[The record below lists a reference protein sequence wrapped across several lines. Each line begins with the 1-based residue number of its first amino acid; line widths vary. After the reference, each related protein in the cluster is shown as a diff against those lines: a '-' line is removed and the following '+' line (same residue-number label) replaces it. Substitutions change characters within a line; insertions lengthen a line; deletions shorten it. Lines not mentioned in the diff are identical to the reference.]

1 MKRALIIVGALL
13 FLMPSLF
20 AATSTK
26 AITFDDFIRIRRLSD
41 VQISPDGSLIAFVV
55 TEMDKEANRPNSDIW
70 VVSSTGGNLRQLT
83 FSPKADYCPRWSPDG
98 EKLAFIS
105 ARGGMPQVYL
115 MSLSGGEAYPV
126 TNLSTG
132 ASSVIWSPKGTY
144 LAFTSRVYP
153 DCADD
158 DCNKKKNEEQEK
170 SIIKARIY
178 DHLLYRHISSWWDG
192 TRNHVFI
199 VPVQGG
205 NAVDIS
211 PGDYDTPP
219 SALGSSGDFN
229 FSPDETE
236 VCFVRNTDLELK
248 LSLGT
253 NNDLF
258 LASVNGS
265 GIKPITTNRANDNS
279 PKYSPD
285 GRYIAYRA
293 MARPGHE
300 ADKYSLILYDRK
312 TQDRMS
318 LSENLDRSVGEAV
331 WAIDSSAIYFG
342 VEENA
347 RTAVFM
353 LTIKDKKLEK
363 LIEGHFLSS
372 LNLVPDG
379 KRMIFLK
386 QSTNRPPD
394 VYGFDLQTK
403 EITQLTDIN
412 QHILSGLEMNPAEEF
427 LFEGAAKEKIHGL
440 LVKPPFFK
448 TEKKYPLVILVHG
461 GPQSAWN
468 DDFHFRWNAQMFAA
482 PGYVTAM
489 INFHGSTGYGQKFTD
504 SIRGDW
510 GGKPYKDIMK
520 GVDYILANYDFID
533 KEKLAAAGA
542 SYGGYMINWIEG
554 QTDRFDCLVS
564 HAGVFDLPSM
574 YGATD
579 ELWFPE
585 WEYLGTPWTSPEQ
598 YQKWSPSSNIR
609 NFKTPCLVIHG
620 QNDYRVPLSQALFF
634 FTALQRMKVP
644 SKFLY
649 LPDESH
655 TVQKPKNAEL
665 WWETIL
671 DWLAGYLK

>member
-1 MKRALIIVGALL
+1 MKRVVFMLAAFIMLN
-13 FLMPSLF
+13 PSLI
-20 AATSTK
+20 AAASTK
-26 AITFDDFIRIRRLSD
+26 AISFDDFIKIKRLSD
-41 VQISPDGSLIAFVV
+41 VQISPDGRLIAFVV
-55 TEMDKEANRPNSDIW
+55 TVMDKEANKPNSDIW
-70 VVSSTGGNLRQLT
+70 VVSSTGSNLRQLT
-83 FSPKADYCPRWSPDG
+83 LSPKVDYCPRWSPDG
-98 EKLAFIS
+98 EKIAFIS
-105 ARGGMPQVYL
+105 TRSGTPQVYL
-115 MSLSGGEAYPV
+115 INLSGGEAYPV

-132 ASSVIWSPKGTY
+132 ASSVIWSPKGTH
-144 LAFTSRVYP
+144 LAFTSPVYP

-158 DCNKKKNEEQEK
+158 DCNKKRNEEQEK
-170 SIIKARIY
+170 SMVKARIY
-178 DHLLYRHISSWWDG
+178 DHLLYRHLSSWWDG
-192 TRNHVFI
+192 TRSHVFI
-199 VPVQGG
+199 VPVEGG
-205 NAVDIS
+205 KAVDVS

-219 SALGSSGDFN
+219 AALGSSGDFA
-229 FSPDETE
+229 FSPDGTE
-236 VCFVRNTDLELK
+236 ICFVRNIDLELK

-258 LASVNGS
+258 LTSVNG
-265 GIKPITTNRANDNS
+265 GEIKPITTNKANDNS

-318 LSENLDRSVGEAV
+318 LSENLDRSVGETL
-331 WAIDSSAIYFG
+331 WASDSTAIYFSA
-342 VEENA
+342 EENA
-347 RTAVFM
+347 RSAVFKTT
-353 LTIKDKKLEK
+353 LKDNKLEK
-363 LIEGHFLSS
+363 IIEGHFLSS
-372 LNLVPDG
+372 LNLTPDG
-379 KRMIFLK
+379 KKMIFLK
-386 QSTNRPPD
+386 QSTDHPSD
-394 VYGFDLQTK
+394 VYSLDLQTK
-403 EITQLTDIN
+403 KITQLTDIN
-412 QHILSGLEMNPAEEF
+412 QDVLSKLEMNPAEEF
-427 LFEGAAKEKIHGL
+427 WFEGAAKEKVHGL
-440 LVKPPFFK
+440 LVKPPFF
-448 TEKKYPLVILVHG
+448 EAGKKYPLLVLIHG

-468 DDFHFRWNAQMFAA
+468 DEFHFRWNVQMFAA

-504 SIRGDW
+504 SISGDW

-520 GVDYILANYDFID
+520 GLDYILANYHFID
-533 KEKLAAAGA
+533 KERLAAAGA

-554 QTDRFDCLVS
+554 QTDRFNCLVS

-649 LPDESH
+649 IPDESH

-665 WWETIL
+665 WWKTTL